1 MAERSR
7 SPRREKYL
15 WVKVKGGVGA
25 IEINATGVRNVFALL
40 EAVKDKVKPDLN
52 AISLQNLQLF
62 QSEEAKGGGSEALR
76 PDLRVAEIAGGE
88 ELEKPL
94 YVSFPDAE
102 VATAS
107 QAPAKQIWTCIVC
120 FIVFNLFEFQQQRMM
135 KRSSRK
141 IEQIPRFK
149 ETEIKENHWRQYR
162 EESFVC
168 LLP

>member
-40 EAVKDKVKPDLN
+40 EAVKDKVKPDMN

-76 PDLRVAEIAGGE
+76 PGVPLADLKGGGNDDN
-88 ELEKPL
+88 PL
-94 YVSFPDAE
+94 YVFYPDMNPDS
-102 VATAS
+102 TAS
-107 QAPAKQIWTCIVC
+107 QAG
-120 FIVFNLFEFQQQRMM
+120 
-135 KRSSRK
+135 
-141 IEQIPRFK
+141 
-149 ETEIKENHWRQYR
+149 R
-162 EESFVC
+162 E
-168 LLP
+168 

>member
-120 FIVFNLFEFQQQRMM
+120 FIGFNLFQFQQNRSPSSIRKSWKPLHFACHLAYQRE
-135 KRSSRK
+135 R
-141 IEQIPRFK
+141 
-149 ETEIKENHWRQYR
+149 
-162 EESFVC
+162 
-168 LLP
+168 

>member
-1 MAERSR
+1 M
-7 SPRREKYL
+7 
-15 WVKVKGGVGA
+15 GGVDSG
-25 IEINATGVRNVFALL
+25 
-40 EAVKDKVKPDLN
+40 DL
-52 AISLQNLQLF
+52 QFF
-62 QSEEAKGGGSEALR
+62 QSEEAKDGGSEALR
-76 PDLRVAEIAGGE
+76 SDLRVAEIAGGE
-88 ELEKPL
+88 DMEKPL

>member
-40 EAVKDKVKPDLN
+40 EAVKNKEKQKLGGVDSGD
-52 AISLQNLQLF
+52 LQLF
-62 QSEEAKGGGSEALR
+62 QSEEAKDGGSEALR

-88 ELEKPL
+88 EWEKPL
-94 YVSFPDAE
+94 YVFYPDAE

-107 QAPAKQIWTCIVC
+107 QAPAKQIWT
-120 FIVFNLFEFQQQRMM
+120 
-135 KRSSRK
+135 
-141 IEQIPRFK
+141 
-149 ETEIKENHWRQYR
+149 
-162 EESFVC
+162 
-168 LLP
+168 

>member
-62 QSEEAKGGGSEALR
+62 QSEEAKDGGSKALR
-76 PDLRVAEIAGGE
+76 PGVSLAALKGGGNDDN
-88 ELEKPL
+88 PL
-94 YVSFPDAE
+94 YVFYPDMNPDS
-102 VATAS
+102 TAS
-107 QAPAKQIWTCIVC
+107 QA
-120 FIVFNLFEFQQQRMM
+120 R
-135 KRSSRK
+135 
-141 IEQIPRFK
+141 
-149 ETEIKENHWRQYR
+149 R
-162 EESFVC
+162 E
-168 LLP
+168 